1 MPHTLFIVH
10 GIGAHDENWSDGIQT
25 LLQEKYAGIPSEA
38 GQSLEDFITFK
49 PVRYDQI
56 FDKAL
61 ARMAQKNAEISSAV
75 NALDLAGS
83 FFGKFSDM
91 VGKLGGDNFFT
102 THALDVFFY
111 RYTPLRGYVQA
122 LLAAEFLDA
131 LKPTQVE
138 NIDWSIICHSMGT
151 SVVHDTLHN
160 LFTTRFEDS
169 AGTEMQL
176 NPSNQFIKVYAALA
190 NVSRLLEVKRAR
202 AYSSLV
208 RPRQAE
214 VSADGKGLI
223 QNFINARH
231 RFDPIALIRQFDP
244 AQHWYQTHA
253 TRGFHNIELKAVYQA
268 DVHGFEHYLSNP
280 KVYYPLLK
288 MITSGMAE
296 QDEFN
301 TLVTA
306 YEAGSIQGKF
316 HQARELFEDLNGQDF
331 VQDILAGKSPFE
343 ELTTQLGDIGND
355 IKDMIELEDGDGDE

>member
-1 MPHTLFIVH
+1 MSHTLFIVH
-10 GIGAHDENWSDGIQT
+10 GIGAHDDNWADGIQA

-38 GQSLEDFITFK
+38 GQSLGDFVTFK
-49 PVRYDQI
+49 AVRYDQI

-75 NALDLAGS
+75 SALNLTDT
-83 FFGKFSDM
+83 FFGKFSEL
-91 VGKLGGDNFFT
+91 VGKLGGENFFT

-131 LKPTQVE
+131 LKPTRVE

-160 LFTTRFEDS
+160 LFTTKFKDS
-169 AGTEMQL
+169 AGVEMQL
-176 NPSNQFIKVYAALA
+176 NPSNQFIKLYAALA
-190 NVSRLLEVKRAR
+190 NVSHLLEVKRAP
-202 AYSSLV
+202 AYRSLV
-208 RPRQAE
+208 RPRQAGE
-214 VSADGKGLI
+214 SADGKGII

-231 RFDPIALIRQFDP
+231 RFDPIALIRAFQP
-244 AQHWYQTHA
+244 VQHWYQTHA

-268 DVHGFEHYLSNP
+268 DVHAFEHYLSNP

-296 QDEFN
+296 QEEFN
-301 TLVTA
+301 TLIA
-306 YEAGSIQGKF
+306 SHEAGSIQGHF
-316 HQARELFEDLNGQDF
+316 HQARELFENINGEGF
-331 VQDILAGKSPFE
+331 VQDILAGKSPFD
-343 ELTTQLGDIGND
+343 ELKNQLGAIGDDIR
-355 IKDMIELEDGDGDE
+355 DMIDLEEGDDDE